1 MKITLGVVRG
11 ISYGVFGPP
20 DTFVPQARSLGA
32 TLVRAYVYWA
42 QVEPSPGH
50 YDWSAVDALLDQ
62 LGGTA
67 AWLTVCSS
75 SRWGTRV
82 PTDFQPPSPALDDS
96 AYERFVG
103 ALVRRCAGRIRYW
116 QANNEPSNTGLLWS
130 GTAGEYVHQLEL
142 FARAVRTADPSA
154 RVVLGGCG
162 YDVLASPPGSPQRDF
177 FDELARSGRDAFD
190 LFSVHLY
197 DDPHRVPEHLETARG
212 IMRAHG
218 YERPLVAGEHNGPTL
233 FDFPAATAELERSMA
248 AAFAAPDGA
257 PVRMSTEELAAQVSA
272 ETPDRRAL
280 RDLYARRAELPP
292 ELRLF
297 LADEPAPTQALRDRI
312 AGRQLAQRVLLALA
326 GGVDTLVCWSLA
338 PEVPDYADPYNV
350 MDLMFGRL
358 PLMDFAGGRIA
369 RVRPEGEAHRRLAG
383 LLHGADRVDRID
395 VGDPDLFAFRIH
407 CDSGPDRL
415 AVWARGDVLAEGPS
429 PRPVRLPWAAE
440 RATAVDVLGAAR
452 PVRCADGTVSLL
464 ADGTPVFVTAEV
476 ER

>member
-1 MKITLGVVRG
+1 
-11 ISYGVFGPP
+11 
-20 DTFVPQARSLGA
+20 
-32 TLVRAYVYWA
+32 
-42 QVEPSPGH
+42 
-50 YDWSAVDALLDQ
+50 
-62 LGGTA
+62 
-67 AWLTVCSS
+67 
-75 SRWGTRV
+75 
-82 PTDFQPPSPALDDS
+82 
-96 AYERFVG
+96 
-103 ALVRRCAGRIRYW
+103 
-116 QANNEPSNTGLLWS
+116 
-130 GTAGEYVHQLEL
+130 L

-154 RVVLGGCG
+154 QVVLGGCG
-162 YDVLASPPGSPQRDF
+162 YDVLASPPGSQQREF

-212 IMRAHG
+212 FMRAHG

-395 VGDPDLFAFRIH
+395 VGDPDLFAFGIRR
-407 CDSGPDRL
+407 DSGADRL
-415 AVWARGDVLAEGPS
+415 AVWARGDVLAEGPP
-429 PRPVRLPWAAE
+429 PRPVRLPWAGE

-452 PVRCADGTVSLL
+452 PVRCADGTVSLH

-476 ER
+476 GR